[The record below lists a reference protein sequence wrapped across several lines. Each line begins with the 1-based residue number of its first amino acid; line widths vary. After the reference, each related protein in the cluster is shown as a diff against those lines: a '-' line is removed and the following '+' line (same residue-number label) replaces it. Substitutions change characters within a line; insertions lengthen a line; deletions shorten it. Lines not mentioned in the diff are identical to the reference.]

1 MIATGVFRV
10 DPNQRNLLQKMSG
23 VLRLL
28 VVLAAA
34 RALSTSPSSPRR
46 PIAKRAFFK
55 SFEEARDMARAMGMS
70 SREEYEEYDCPGAY
84 RLPKRPEETWPDAW
98 LGWDD
103 WLGVPLALA
112 DASAAARRLGLRAED
127 EYLAHVRAH
136 PGDRLPARPD
146 RYYRERWGGWESFL
160 SGDAH

>member
-1 MIATGVFRV
+1 
-10 DPNQRNLLQKMSG
+10 
-23 VLRLL
+23 
-28 VVLAAA
+28 
-34 RALSTSPSSPRR
+34 
-46 PIAKRAFFK
+46 
-55 SFEEARDMARAMGMS
+55 MARAMGMS

-146 RYYRERWGGWESFL
+146 RYYRERWGGWEVFRDVKEKAANY
-160 SGDAH
+160 GGNGPPTFCRPAFWTDCAEPVRRAR